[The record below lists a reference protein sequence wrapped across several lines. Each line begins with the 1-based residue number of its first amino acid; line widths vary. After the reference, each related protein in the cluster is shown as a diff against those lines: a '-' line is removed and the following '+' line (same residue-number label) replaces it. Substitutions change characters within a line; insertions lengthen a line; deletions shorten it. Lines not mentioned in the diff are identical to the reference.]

1 MCHSDEY
8 ILEFVLNPLL
18 SGDAGAS
25 CKERSY
31 PHVPQE
37 RSPMIDRKEGKK
49 REKKKKW
56 FSNNFHFHKKVSFKV
71 FSRLH
76 LFN

>member
-31 PHVPQE
+31 PHVPQK
-37 RSPMIDRKEGKK
+37 RSPLMKG
-49 REKKKKW
+49 REKKGKEKKM
-56 FSNNFHFHKKVSFKV
+56 VFK
-71 FSRLH
+71 
-76 LFN
+76 